1 MPRTIKHFDLH
12 QVEGADLRVVS
23 DVEGGVP
30 AVIEAEDEVVRRY
43 AARGL
48 WRHDW
53 VDLFILQ
60 DLQVLAE
67 QLAGAGGG
75 LPPGGLQALDRR
87 PVVNAFDLADL
98 SGCHVFV
105 NHKVMVE
112 EGYWGDPAAVRA
124 LLAHE
129 HAHPLS
135 ENPTVAASRALRL
148 RSPHAPAAEGQP
160 ALNGRPSL
168 ERLVAALAE
177 KLCCYGPRE
186 VFANDLTM
194 AADCGGDLFHLDRL
208 VVAAAARGVL
218 GRSAL
223 VDHLEADVD
232 EGKLS
237 RQSAGQALLLGDL
250 RSSLDLAM
258 ETAPFYRAARPDQAA
273 QLEAALFE
281 HVFPRLE
288 SVVEGI
294 YRVVR
299 DLYVELC
306 PDLTGAALAAWARR
320 MLDPLLEVLRERG
333 LEVDLT
339 FNHSE
344 KEVGTYA

>member
-12 QVEGADLRVVS
+12 QVEGAELRVVS
-23 DVEGGVP
+23 DVESGVF
-30 AVIEAEDEVVRRY
+30 AVLEAEDEVVRRY
-43 AARGL
+43 AAREL

-67 QLAGAGGG
+67 QLAGAGG
-75 LPPGGLQALDRR
+75 LPPGGTQALDRR
-87 PVVNAFDLADL
+87 PVVNAFDLRDL

-135 ENPTVAASRALRL
+135 ENPTVAASRALRV
-148 RSPHAPAAEGQP
+148 RSSQAPAAEAQP

-168 ERLVAALAE
+168 ERLAAALAE

-186 VFANDLTM
+186 VFANDLAI
-194 AADCGGDLFHLDRL
+194 AAGCGDDLFHLDEL

-218 GRSAL
+218 GRYAL
-223 VDHLEADVD
+223 VDLLEADVAQ
-232 EGKLS
+232 GKRP
-237 RQSAGQALLLGDL
+237 RQAAGQALLLGDL
-250 RSSLDLAM
+250 RSCLDLAM
-258 ETAPFYRAARPDQAA
+258 EIAPFYRAGRADQAA
-273 QLEAALFE
+273 RLEAMLFE
-281 HVFPRLE
+281 QVFPRLE
-288 SVVEGI
+288 SPVEGT
-294 YRVVR
+294 YQTVR
-299 DLYVELC
+299 DLYVDLGA
-306 PDLTGAALAAWARR
+306 DLTGAALVTWAGRV
-320 MLDPLLEVLRERG
+320 LDPLLAALRERG
-333 LEVDLT
+333 LELDLS
-339 FNHSE
+339 FNLSE
-344 KEVGTYA
+344 KEEGTHA

>member
-1 MPRTIKHFDLH
+1 MPRAIKHFDLH
-12 QVEGADLRVVS
+12 QVEGTDLRVVS
-23 DVEGGVP
+23 DVESGVL

-43 AARGL
+43 AARGF

-75 LPPGGLQALDRR
+75 LPPGGTQALDRR
-87 PVVNAFDLADL
+87 PVVNAFDLRDL

-160 ALNGRPSL
+160 SLNGRPSL
-168 ERLVAALAE
+168 EKLAAALAE

-186 VFANDLTM
+186 VFANDLTV
-194 AADCGGDLFHLDRL
+194 AAGCGDDLFHLDEL
-208 VVAAAARGVL
+208 VVAAAARDVV

-223 VDHLEADVD
+223 VDLLEADVAQ
-232 EGKLS
+232 GKLP
-237 RQSAGQALLLGDL
+237 RRNAGQALLLGDL
-250 RSSLDLAM
+250 RSCLDLAM
-258 ETAPFYRAARPDQAA
+258 EIAPFYRAGRPDQAA
-273 QLEAALFE
+273 ALEAILFE
-281 HVFPRLE
+281 QVFPRLE
-288 SVVEGI
+288 SPVEGT
-294 YRVVR
+294 YRTVR
-299 DLYVELC
+299 DLYVELGA
-306 PDLTGAALAAWARR
+306 DLTGAALVAWAGRV
-320 MLDPLLEVLRERG
+320 LDPLLGVLRERG
-333 LEVDLT
+333 LELDLSL
-339 FNHSE
+339 NLSE
-344 KEVGTYA
+344 KEEGTHA

>member
-1 MPRTIKHFDLH
+1 MPRAIKHFDLH
-12 QVEGADLRVVS
+12 QVEGTDLRVVS
-23 DVEGGVP
+23 DVDSGVL

-53 VDLFILQ
+53 VDLFVLQ

-67 QLAGAGGG
+67 QLAGAGG
-75 LPPGGLQALDRR
+75 LPPGGTQALDRR

-148 RSPHAPAAEGQP
+148 RNPHVPVAGG
-160 ALNGRPSL
+160 LPSL
-168 ERLVAALAE
+168 EGLATALAE

-186 VFANDLTM
+186 VFANDLTV
-194 AADCGGDLFHLDRL
+194 AAGCADDLFHLDQL
-208 VVAAAARGVL
+208 VVAAAARGVR

-223 VDHLEADVD
+223 VDQLEADVE
-232 EGKLS
+232 EGRRP
-237 RQSAGQALLLGDL
+237 RQDAGQALLLGDL
-250 RSSLDLAM
+250 RSCLDLAM
-258 ETAPFYRAARPDQAA
+258 ETAPFYRAGRPGQAA
-273 QLEAALFE
+273 DLEAVLFE
-281 HVFPRLE
+281 QVFPRLE
-288 SVVEGI
+288 SAVEGT

-299 DLYVELC
+299 DLYVELS
-306 PDLTGAALAAWARR
+306 PDLTDAALASWAERVI
-320 MLDPLLEVLRERG
+320 DPLSRVLSERG
-333 LEVDLT
+333 LELDLS
-339 FNHSE
+339 FSLSE
-344 KEVGTYA
+344 KEEVTHA